1 MKIILQMDLLMLPS
15 KWKHRFDDTLSTN
28 TVNQRKKTVG
38 YFLFM
43 KGIIMDKIVY
53 LQEYTFKPKT
63 VPYMIP
69 LAYDAMMR
77 LDLKIKEADLAE
89 KGKKNPLPIWH
100 KYLLT
105 IEEAAEYFG
114 IGEKRLRHIVAD
126 NIGEDFVME
135 IGSQIRI
142 KRELF
147 EQYLNSTGT
156 I

>member
-1 MKIILQMDLLMLPS
+1 MEQ
-15 KWKHRFDDTLSTN
+15 
-28 TVNQRKKTVG
+28 
-38 YFLFM
+38 
-43 KGIIMDKIVY
+43 IVY

-69 LAYDAMMR
+69 LAYDALMK
-77 LDLKIKEADLAE
+77 LDSKIKEADLAE

-126 NIGEDFVME
+126 NMGEDFVME

>member
-1 MKIILQMDLLMLPS
+1 
-15 KWKHRFDDTLSTN
+15 
-28 TVNQRKKTVG
+28 
-38 YFLFM
+38 
-43 KGIIMDKIVY
+43 MDKIIY
-53 LQEYTFKPKT
+53 LQESTIKPQA

-69 LAYDAMMR
+69 LAYDAIMR
-77 LDLKIKEADLAE
+77 LDSKIKEANSAE
-89 KGKKNPLPIWH
+89 TRKKEPLPIWH

-114 IGEKRLRHIVAD
+114 IGEKRLRRIAAD
-126 NIGEDFVME
+126 NIGEDFIME

-147 EQYLNSTGT
+147 EQYLNSSGT